1 MYNLFI
7 LLKKDEGGKTESEDL
22 KILFFLPRVYLCT
35 AEYSLFILL
44 NRKLG
49 RLIVGIG

>member
-7 LLKKDEGGKTESEDL
+7 LLKKHEGGKTESEDL

-35 AEYSLFILL
+35 DEYSLFILL